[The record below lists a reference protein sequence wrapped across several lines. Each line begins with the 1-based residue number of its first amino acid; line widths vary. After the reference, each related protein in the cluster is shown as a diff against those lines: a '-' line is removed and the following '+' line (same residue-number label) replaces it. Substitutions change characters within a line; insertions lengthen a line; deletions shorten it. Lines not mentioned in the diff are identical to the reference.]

1 MVQFGQFFHAGYSM
15 FKELKFGGQWFSLV
29 NSDAMFWVSRSE
41 FSLIPITTIHVM
53 ILGRALEWNVYSAGA
68 SVYDCLNLV
77 FRRRNEKP
85 WQKRWRWANR
95 ADERD
100 WWIPWSLSQTNHPP
114 NLPGF
119 LMWPVGLEI
128 TGWGKVPKI
137 HFLPDIG
144 GILKMRLCRS
154 FLTNLDI
161 LTDGRNVKLIKGKTW
176 PYRRPK
182 KVQQKLEHPKK
193 WFTMNAFYSLHLWCS
208 FQFSTWG
215 DESFLLI
222 LFKWIEPTS
231 TKTMSTSWLI

>member
-95 ADERD
+95 KADERD
-100 WWIPWSLSQTNHPP
+100 WWIPWSFLSQTNHPP
-114 NLPGF
+114 NLPGYF
-119 LMWPVGLEI
+119 LMWPVLGFGNPIRVRE
-128 TGWGKVPKI
+128 GAKI
-137 HFLPDIG
+137 HFRTFRSACIPRGDI
-144 GILKMRLCRS
+144 
-154 FLTNLDI
+154 
-161 LTDGRNVKLIKGKTW
+161 
-176 PYRRPK
+176 
-182 KVQQKLEHPKK
+182 E
-193 WFTMNAFYSLHLWCS
+193 NAFVQIVSYKPGHTDWWKKCEIDQRQDMTLPETQKSA
-208 FQFSTWG
+208 
-215 DESFLLI
+215 
-222 LFKWIEPTS
+222 
-231 TKTMSTSWLI
+231 TKTGTPQEMVHNECVL

>member
-1 MVQFGQFFHAGYSM
+1 
-15 FKELKFGGQWFSLV
+15 
-29 NSDAMFWVSRSE
+29 MFWVSRSE

-95 ADERD
+95 KADVRD
-100 WWIPWSLSQTNHPP
+100 WWIPWSFLSQTNHQGEGRCQ
-114 NLPGF
+114 NSLPSGHSD
-119 LMWPVGLEI
+119 PHVYQ
-128 TGWGKVPKI
+128 
-137 HFLPDIG
+137 G